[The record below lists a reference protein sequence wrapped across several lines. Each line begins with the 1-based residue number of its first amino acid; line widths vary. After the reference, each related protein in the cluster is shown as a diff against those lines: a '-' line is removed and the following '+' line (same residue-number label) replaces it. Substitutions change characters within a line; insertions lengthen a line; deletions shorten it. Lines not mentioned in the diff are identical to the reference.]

1 MSAAVR
7 FSALFP
13 LPAPAEAAA
22 LPQALQLRA
31 GEPLGVWRVVAALP
45 ACESGR
51 WYAVEHSLAA
61 TQTAQVLV
69 YQRTEEGMPLL
80 LRMAEQ
86 AGMAAGLG
94 GGLLVNA
101 LDSGVTADGL
111 PYIVFPPQDGQPL
124 MAASAELPLRQRLQL
139 AVQLCEGLQTLR
151 PDGLVLREL
160 DPGLLWL
167 APGQQLRL
175 MNLGLADLA
184 DEPVAMGPRWVG
196 AAQGFVSPE
205 MQGGAAPS
213 LASESYAAGMLACW
227 LANGRPLRRHDEHL
241 LQSSAAVAGL
251 NAAERLG
258 LEALLRKAIAPQPMQ
273 RHHSV
278 RELGEDLRAWL
289 AGRNSSA
296 LTLTPMPMPA
306 ANDESAGS
314 EPVRPLFVPAFDG
327 SADEPAAPRGLRG
340 LAARALA
347 WLRR

>member
-13 LPAPAEAAA
+13 APAPAEAAA

-31 GEPLGVWRVVAALP
+31 GEPLGVWRVVTALP

-61 TQTAQVLV
+61 TQKALVLV
-69 YQRTEEGMPLL
+69 YQRAEEGMPLL

-111 PYIVFPPQDGQPL
+111 PYIVFPPQEGQPL
-124 MAASAELPLRQRLQL
+124 LAASAELPLRQRLQL

-167 APGQQLRL
+167 ATGQQLRL

-184 DEPVAMGPRWVG
+184 DEPSPMGPRWVS
-196 AAQGFVSPE
+196 AAQAFVSPE
-205 MQGGAAPS
+205 LQESSAPS

-227 LANGRPLRRHDEHL
+227 LANGRPLRRHDEQL
-241 LQSSAAVAGL
+241 LQSSAAVSGL

-258 LEALLRKAIAPQPMQ
+258 LEALLRKAIAPLPTQ

-296 LTLTPMPMPA
+296 LTFTPMPQPA
-306 ANDESAGS
+306 ANDESAGG

-327 SADEPAAPRGLRG
+327 SADQPTAPGGLRG

>member
-13 LPAPAEAAA
+13 APAAAADAA

-31 GEPLGVWRVVAALP
+31 GESLGVWRVVAALP
-45 ACESGR
+45 VCESGR
-51 WYAVEHSLAA
+51 WYAVEHSLASE
-61 TQTAQVLV
+61 QTARVLV
-69 YQRTEEGMPLL
+69 FQRPEEGMPLL

-86 AGMAAGLG
+86 AGLAADLG
-94 GGLLVNA
+94 GGLFVNA
-101 LDSGVTADGL
+101 QDSGVTADGL
-111 PYIVFPPQDGQPL
+111 PYLVFPPLDGQPL
-124 MAASAELPLRQRLQL
+124 LAASAELPLRQRLQL
-139 AVQLCEGLQTLR
+139 ALQLCDGLQALR
-151 PDGLVLREL
+151 ADGLVLREL

-167 APGQQLRL
+167 AAGQQLRL

-184 DEPVAMGPRWVG
+184 DEA
-196 AAQGFVSPE
+196 AAQGSRWTLAAQPFVSPE
-205 MQGGAAPS
+205 LQQGAAPS

-227 LANGRPLRRHDEHL
+227 LANGRALRRHDEHL

-258 LEALLRKAIAPQPMQ
+258 LEALLRKAIAVQPAQ
-273 RHHSV
+273 RHPSV

-306 ANDESAGS
+306 ANDETAGS
-314 EPVRPLFVPAFDG
+314 DPIQPLFVAAFDG
-327 SADEPAAPRGLRG
+327 SAVDPARPRGVRG
-340 LAARALA
+340 LVHRALA